1 VEDFIMPSYSEV
13 AKQYAEGVLQLMMP
27 VAAHATHISQ
37 RSSQSA
43 VAVMSYNAVATQARA
58 LLGTSRAV
66 THAAA
71 ERLTSPNPQI
81 RIEAQMQLLTKALTD
96 LAVSQHLL
104 DAAEDEKIGI
114 MPQIASQRSAAL
126 FAVDDYLKVLVN
138 GPQRRNALRNA
149 ALPSAYATPELAP
162 AEANLGAAKL
172 SLVETLND
180 AFGSIVTITATHG
193 KAAFA
198 GLLGLG
204 LGNLA
209 KAVGIVGQ
217 DVAKILGQGAQA
229 SELYRLVNEYVAQ
242 AYETILKLIGAQL
255 SGVIVDKALD
265 FFGELKDG
273 ALLEDLLVKIYDID
287 RMRNEMAD
295 LIDANAS
302 AADNVNR
309 AREDVSQL
317 VEQFKQTMDFVGQLM
332 TGLKYVGMIPL
343 IAMPQAQLVMSA
355 SYAIL
360 FAYTVLN
367 GADYADASRVKLL
380 NRVPGVRDLVT
391 ASLLSQG

>member
-1 VEDFIMPSYSEV
+1 MPSYSEV

-37 RSSQSA
+37 RG
-43 VAVMSYNAVATQARA
+43 VAVMSYNSVATQARA

-66 THAAA
+66 TQAAA
-71 ERLTSPNPQI
+71 ERLTSPNPQV

-96 LAVSQHLL
+96 LAISQHLL

-138 GPQRRNALRNA
+138 GAARRGA
-149 ALPSAYATPELAP
+149 ARTGMAAYASPELAP
-162 AEANLGAAKL
+162 AESNLGAAKL

-180 AFGSIVTITATHG
+180 ALGSIVTITATHG
-193 KAAFA
+193 KAAFT

-242 AYETILKLIGAQL
+242 AYETVLKLLGAQL

-273 ALLEDLLVKIYDID
+273 ALLEDLLGKIYDIE
-287 RMRNEMAD
+287 RMRNELAG
-295 LIDANAS
+295 LIDTNAL
-302 AADNVNR
+302 AAENLNR
-309 AREDVSQL
+309 AREDVTAL
-317 VEQFKQTMDFVGQLM
+317 VDQFRQTMDFVGQLL

-343 IAMPQAQLVMSA
+343 TAMPQAQLVMSA

-367 GADYADASRVKLL
+367 GADYADASRIKLL